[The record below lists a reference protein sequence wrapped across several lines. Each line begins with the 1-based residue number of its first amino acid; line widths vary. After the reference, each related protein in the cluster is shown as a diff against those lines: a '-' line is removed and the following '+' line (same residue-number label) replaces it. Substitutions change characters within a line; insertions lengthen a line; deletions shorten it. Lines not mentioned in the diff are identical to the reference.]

1 MVITWILTI
10 ISVLGVCQLQSLLWW
25 KKARTARTCIITI
38 TSINKYKAAIWIFI
52 NHEHNTWPLN
62 TATISS
68 LFTEVQLRLQW
79 LGEKPECNGQ
89 GLSLSAWPVLST
101 GLQPLAG
108 FGAPGRRATVLWKQA
123 LRRWPGI
130 WVTDWAWV
138 TRYTL
143 WQWHGHCEANQW
155 LADSNSTVLR
165 RPGAESESQ
174 TGSLAGGLW
183 VRLKFKF
190 HWQVLWV
197 RRGNLNLNLYSECHG
212 HGEANQWLADSDSR
226 ALRRLSQM
234 RQLELELEL
243 WVKQPTWPPAG
254 RR

>member
-10 ISVLGVCQLQSLLWW
+10 ISVPGIYQLQSWLWW

-68 LFTEVQLRLQW
+68 LFTEVQLRLHW
-79 LGEKPECNGQ
+79 LGEKPECNSQ

-165 RPGAESESQ
+165 RRGAESQ